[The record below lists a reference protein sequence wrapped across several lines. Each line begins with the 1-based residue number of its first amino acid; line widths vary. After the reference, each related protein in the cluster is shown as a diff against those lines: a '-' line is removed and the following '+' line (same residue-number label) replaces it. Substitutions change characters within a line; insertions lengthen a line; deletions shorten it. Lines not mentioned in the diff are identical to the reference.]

1 MDHGRPDQ
9 WPGRVLPLEDTVLIK
24 PDLQPTLI
32 GEYTLIRPI
41 AESDWKELFA
51 AASDPLIWA
60 GHPAKERYKEEVFRG
75 YFEGALTSGSAF
87 VFIDRTSGR
96 IIGSSRYHGYDPDL
110 SEIEIGWTFL
120 VRESW
125 GGRVNAEIKALMIGH
140 AFGFV
145 ETVIFWISVS
155 NIRSQTAIERIGARR
170 REGVVSRPPLNDPHY
185 IYEIKRP
192 QTA

>member
-1 MDHGRPDQ
+1 VDHGRPDQ

>member
-9 WPGRVLPLEDTVLIK
+9 GHGCVPPLEDTVLIE

-32 GEYTLIRPI
+32 GEHTLIRPI
-41 AESDWKELFA
+41 AASDWNGLFA

-60 GHPAKERYKEEVFRG
+60 GHPAKDRYKEEVFRG

-87 VFIDRTSGR
+87 VFLDRMSGR
-96 IIGSSRYHGYDPDL
+96 IIGSSRYHGYDPGL
-110 SEIEIGWTFL
+110 SEMEIGWTFL

-140 AFGFV
+140 AFRFV
-145 ETVIFWISVS
+145 QTVIFWIGVS

-170 REGVVSRPPLNDPHY
+170 REGVVARPPLNDPHY
-185 IYEIKRP
+185 IYEIRRP
-192 QTA
+192 QTT